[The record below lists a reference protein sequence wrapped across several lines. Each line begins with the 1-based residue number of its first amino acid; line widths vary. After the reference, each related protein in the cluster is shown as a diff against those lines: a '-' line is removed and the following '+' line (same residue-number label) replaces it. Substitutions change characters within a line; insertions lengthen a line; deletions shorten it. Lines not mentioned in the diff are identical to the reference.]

1 MKSGIL
7 FVFAIS
13 IASQAG
19 AHPHFREQGY
29 TGTENGYYAP
39 SEQESECT
47 SVKFFPQCSMDEFL
61 SSLIQCNRNLYNG
74 YPYRYTSQCLAN
86 VDEWLECMNKNS
98 GHCMSS
104 DCPSHLTSMKGAQ
117 KYLPILE
124 HILQADSLR
133 SLYISLDDKILDIV
147 ANLGITVTPELKQ
160 QLYGGIANLKLS
172 DPEFEGLTVHQIIT
186 EAVCPQP
193 GMMARSLQRF
203 LPSIQ
208 DAWNIMSTMG
218 ITDTSDSMPFCDG
231 DFTSYLVNNVFE
243 HIRAFYKSKS
253 RDDFCQVQ
261 KSLAYVLNNMLNKK
275 CDFDRLA
282 GFLNQVGFPVSVIE
296 MARDSP
302 QILLEASGCRNWQGH
317 SNNQMWS
324 SNNQQYNNQQG
335 YTSNNQQQ
343 YRPNYQSNYNDLF
356 TGLIQTFFQDINANI
371 EENEKE
377 NKCKNGDWKNSRGSY
392 QCNCYSGWQ
401 GDYCNENINEC
412 EINNGGCVNGVCND
426 TRGSFEC
433 KCYPGWKGDL
443 CNQDINECETAK
455 NGGCVYGTCINN
467 VGSFLCACRSGWKG
481 TFCDEN
487 INECEINNGGCV
499 NGVCNDTRGSFEC
512 KCRAGWQGTLCDQ
525 DIDECKTANNGGCIY
540 GDCINSVGSF
550 QCVCNMG
557 WEGTLCD
564 KRNQIWTPS
573 SQQFKYN
580 RETQKSIYSL
590 GSQQSRQNQISQQP
604 RYNQES
610 QQSRFNKESEQSTYN
625 QGYQQFRYNQGSQ
638 QQRQNQGTQ
647 QPRNKQNS
655 QQIRQNQGSEK
666 SRYNQGS
673 QQSIYNQNSQQ
684 TSLNQ
689 GSQQPKYNQ
698 GSQQPINAQ
707 RSQQSRNNQATQQSN
722 KNQESKNQKES
733 SDMFSNLFQAF
744 SSLFDNQGS
753 QQFKGNQ
760 DSNQPERSQEPK
772 NQDESS
778 DMFSNLFQTFFSLF
792 GNMFDESD

>member
-7 FVFAIS
+7 FFLAIS

-39 SEQESECT
+39 SEQESKCT

-61 SSLIQCNRNLYNG
+61 SSLIECNRNLYNG
-74 YPYRYTSQCLAN
+74 YPYRYTSQCMAN
-86 VDEWLECMNKNS
+86 VDEWLGCMNKNV
-98 GHCMSS
+98 GYCMSS

-124 HILQADSLR
+124 LILRSDSLR

-160 QLYGGIANLKLS
+160 QLYAGIANLKLS

-302 QILLEASGCRNWQGH
+302 QILLEASGCRSWQGY
-317 SNNQMWS
+317 
-324 SNNQQYNNQQG
+324 SNNQQYNSLQG
-335 YTSNNQQQ
+335 YTSNNQQNNQQQ
-343 YRPNYQSNYNDLF
+343 YQPKYQSNYNDLF
-356 TGLIQTFFQDINANI
+356 TGLIQSFFQNINANI
-371 EENEKE
+371 EETEKE
-377 NKCKNGDWKNSRGSY
+377 NKCENGDWTNSRGSY
-392 QCNCYSGWQ
+392 QCKCYSGWQ

-433 KCYPGWKGDL
+433 NCYPGWEGDL
-443 CNQDINECETAK
+443 CNQDINECETVN
-455 NGGCVYGTCINN
+455 NGRCVYGTCINN
-467 VGSFLCACRSGWKG
+467 VGSFLCECRSGWKG
-481 TFCDEN
+481 TFCDES
-487 INECEINNGGCV
+487 INECEFNNGGCV
-499 NGVCNDTRGSFEC
+499 NGVCNDTRGSLEC
-512 KCRAGWQGTLCDQ
+512 NCRDGWQGTLCDQ
-525 DIDECKTANNGGCIY
+525 DIDECETANNGGCIY

-564 KRNQIWTPS
+564 KRNQMWTPS
-573 SQQFKYN
+573 SQQFKYSQ
-580 RETQKSIYSL
+580 ETQQSIYSQ
-590 GSQQSRQNQISQQP
+590 GSQQSIYKQVSQQSRFNQNSQNPRYNQGSEQPRHNQDFQQSIYNQGSQQP
-604 RYNQES
+604 RYNQ
-610 QQSRFNKESEQSTYN
+610 
-625 QGYQQFRYNQGSQ
+625 
-638 QQRQNQGTQ
+638 
-647 QPRNKQNS
+647 NS
-655 QQIRQNQGSEK
+655 QK
-666 SRYNQGS
+666 PTYNQGS
-673 QQSIYNQNSQQ
+673 QQSM
-684 TSLNQ
+684 
-689 GSQQPKYNQ
+689 YNQ
-698 GSQQPINAQ
+698 GSQQSRYNQA
-707 RSQQSRNNQATQQSN
+707 SQQFNGNQATQQSEN
-722 KNQESKNQKES
+722 NQEFDNQDESSDMISNLFQTFSSLFDDQESQQSRGNQATQQSDTNQESKNQ
-733 SDMFSNLFQAF
+733 
-744 SSLFDNQGS
+744 
-753 QQFKGNQ
+753 
-760 DSNQPERSQEPK
+760 
-772 NQDESS
+772 DESF